1 MSLLRAQKKL
11 QKKFYETNKA
21 EAEVEKAMPKS
32 VNGRINKG
40 QVYELERLVEEDI
53 ASYKGLPIG
62 EKIAIKKKLVKKY
75 EKSVQQLL
83 ESPLIYDRYSL
94 MVNGYII
101 WLYDIG
107 DIEGFL
113 NTIDKAIS
121 LSLEQQIIQNKDYR
135 LMRLYWVLDW
145 TAEQRD
151 KRLSYEPYLSR
162 VFESIKDWDLPKKI
176 KEGYWYFRFYSLLAQ
191 GKLDEALKTGEEAIE
206 HGAGIKTNLEILKS
220 IQEGK
225 VKKTWDVENWKFV
238 SE

>member
-1 MSLLRAQKKL
+1 MNPAATGFIGLG
-11 QKKFYETNKA
+11 TDKA
-21 EAEVEKAMPKS
+21 ETEMKKAMPKS
-32 VNGRINKG
+32 VNGRLNKG
-40 QVYELERLVEEDI
+40 QVNELERLVEADI
-53 ASYKGLPIG
+53 ASYKGLPVS

-145 TAEQRD
+145 TAEQ
-151 KRLSYEPYLSR
+151 
-162 VFESIKDWDLPKKI
+162 KD
-176 KEGYWYFRFYSLLAQ
+176 
-191 GKLDEALKTGEEAIE
+191 
-206 HGAGIKTNLEILKS
+206 
-220 IQEGK
+220 
-225 VKKTWDVENWKFV
+225 
-238 SE
+238 